1 MGKLET
7 PLTWILTI
15 LILCYF
21 TLNDY
26 YKAKLNDKINDIS
39 WETNVEVKDIEEDFS
54 SIDAEIN
61 VDSIIDAV
69 LKEADSSLK
78 IILEVEDSE

>member
-21 TLNDY
+21 ALNDY
-26 YKAKLNDKINDIS
+26 YKAKLNDKINGIS
-39 WETNVEVKDIEEDFS
+39 WETNEKVKDIEEDFI

>member
-7 PLTWILTI
+7 PLTWVLTI

-21 TLNDY
+21 ALNNY
-26 YKAKLNDKINDIS
+26 YKSKLNDKINGIS
-39 WETNVEVKDIEEDFS
+39 CEKNVEVKDIEENFS

-61 VDSIIDAV
+61 VDSIIEAV